1 MNKLLPFFSLMLFAV
16 MANAQCDDLFFSEYV
31 EGYSNNKALEIYNP
45 TDAAINLSGY
55 SIARFS
61 NGNTNAGTDK
71 IIPLPNQML
80 AAGDV
85 FVVVVDLTDTMDWD
99 SQFDKP
105 AWNGFNVID
114 VVIDEVTGEPVIDE
128 ETGEPLMGPVYI
140 DGNAVFGTEYNEEY
154 DLQCKADAFLCPE
167 YETNN
172 AMYFN
177 GNDAMALITGTVIA
191 GDGSNILDVIGVI
204 GENPENWNPA
214 QDAWVTE
221 EGGWIT
227 KDKTIVRNANVMTG
241 RNTPSDVIAAFGG
254 TFVGTEWTIHGK
266 NDFSYLGI
274 HSSVCHPDQE
284 FVQYSC
290 ANGPISGTSV
300 INAIDFKVYPNPN
313 STGSLDIQAD
323 ENIEKVVIVNM
334 MGQTVL
340 VDKYNYSQPTANL
353 DLGAI
358 AKGIYVIQVHFADN
372 MISTQKLIVK

>member
-114 VVIDEVTGEPVIDE
+114 VVIDDVTGEPVIDE

-167 YETNN
+167 LLVLLERTQR
-172 AMYFN
+172 
-177 GNDAMALITGTVIA
+177 TGTP
-191 GDGSNILDVIGVI
+191 L
-204 GENPENWNPA
+204 
-214 QDAWVTE
+214 
-221 EGGWIT
+221 
-227 KDKTIVRNANVMTG
+227 RM
-241 RNTPSDVIAAFGG
+241 
-254 TFVGTEWTIHGK
+254 
-266 NDFSYLGI
+266 LG
-274 HSSVCHPDQE
+274 
-284 FVQYSC
+284 
-290 ANGPISGTSV
+290 
-300 INAIDFKVYPNPN
+300 
-313 STGSLDIQAD
+313 
-323 ENIEKVVIVNM
+323 
-334 MGQTVL
+334 
-340 VDKYNYSQPTANL
+340 
-353 DLGAI
+353 
-358 AKGIYVIQVHFADN
+358 
-372 MISTQKLIVK
+372 